1 MELRIGHGYD
11 IHRLVEGRILILG
24 GVKIPFERGL
34 LGHSDAD
41 CLCHAITDAL
51 LGALALPNIG
61 QLYPD
66 TDKATMGIAST
77 EILQNIYENKILHC
91 GYGIINIDCTI
102 IAQEPKLA
110 PYIHLMC
117 SNLAKLLR
125 VQATQIG
132 IKATTNESL
141 DAIGKKKAIAC
152 HSVCLLKKT

>member
-11 IHRLVEGRILILG
+11 IHRLVMGRRLILG
-24 GVKIPFERGL
+24 GIEIPFKYGL

-61 QLYPD
+61 QFYPD
-66 TDKATMGIAST
+66 TDETTAGMAST
-77 EILQNIYENKILHC
+77 GILQNIYKNEVLQRNYK
-91 GYGIINIDCTI
+91 IINIDCTI

-110 PYIHLMC
+110 PHLNLMRQ
-117 SNLAKLLR
+117 NLAKLL
-125 VQATQIG
+125 QLSEKQMGA
-132 IKATTNESL
+132 KATTHEGL

-152 HSVCLLKKT
+152 HSVCLLEKL